1 MEQPVSMPWSAPA
14 FTRPPHGWKGVRS
27 VVFPFAPDPE
37 EAMRIMPPEMG
48 LSPGPGLI
56 TMLSYPQTE
65 IIHPFKELVVMIPV
79 RVGDVEGNY
88 IPYIYVTT
96 DEALIPGREI
106 AGFPKKIADI
116 EWERDGDTFAG
127 SVTRWGVEIL
137 RIDGTIT
144 GPMPDNLMESQ
155 GELAGKPVL
164 NYKLIPGPAGEIEI
178 EEITSVTLDVVP
190 HEAEIGTA
198 TVRGDDSD
206 LDPVAR
212 LVPGSEG
219 ILIAMMSDNT
229 IPAGSV
235 LRRIDRATA
244 PEAEHAGTHA

>member
-37 EAMRIMPPEMG
+37 EAVRIMPPEME

-56 TMLSYPQTE
+56 AMLSYPQTE

-106 AGFPKKIADI
+106 ALAMGP
-116 EWERDGDTFAG
+116 
-127 SVTRWGVEIL
+127 V
-137 RIDGTIT
+137 GTIT

-229 IPAGSV
+229 IPAGTV